1 MIFPSS
7 RGQSGLPEINKC
19 YRTIY
24 SQREYTELQFKEG
37 LHMRETCKT
46 RFQLRATIMFV
57 VALMM
62 MIMVADV
69 TTIISHAEE
78 IKVTASSVVIRAS
91 ADVNSEMIGG
101 AMAGQTLQLTGEV
114 AGSGGYTWY
123 QVTFEGDNGTM
134 TGYVRSDCA
143 SKVGG
148 TGTTPAT
155 PTTPTTPTTPPS
167 TPTTEVIE
175 LQPISAKVKG
185 GSSINVRSNASTSG
199 TVVAKVQRDV
209 ALTVVGEAMDSESQ
223 TWYQVNFSNAS
234 GQVTGFIRGD
244 YVNLEGERVPV
255 VQTPEV
261 PEDPVDD
268 PVEPEPTQ
276 APVHR
281 DYETQLYDEDGWN
294 LLDYTKNPAVRYP
307 IADLLE
313 AANSSTESQK
323 KYEESQ
329 AQLKSTKVIMI
340 ILVILVIVLALAATL
355 LFFKIRDMM
364 DAAYFEEV
372 EKETIRKRQGAG
384 GKASMPTVGS
394 GSRPAG
400 SSQQRT
406 SGSSQ
411 QKTSGTSQQRSS
423 GSSQQRPA
431 EGGQQRASSSSQQ
444 RPAGSGQQRPA
455 GSGQA
460 RPAGSQQRPSGSGQ
474 ARPAG
479 SQQKPA
485 GSGQARPAG
494 QQQGRPAETQNAPKQ
509 SKNFMTDDDEFDFEY
524 LNWDGEEDN

>member
-1 MIFPSS
+1 
-7 RGQSGLPEINKC
+7 
-19 YRTIY
+19 
-24 SQREYTELQFKEG
+24 
-37 LHMRETCKT
+37 MRETCKT

-199 TVVAKVQRDV
+199 TVVAKVQKDV
-209 ALTVVGEAMDSESQ
+209 ALTVVGEAKDSGSQ
-223 TWYQVNFSNAS
+223 TWFQVNFSNES
-234 GQVTGFIRGD
+234 GQVTGFIRED
-244 YVNLEGERVPV
+244 FVSLEGERVPV

-261 PEDPVDD
+261 PEDPVVD

-294 LLDYTKNPAVRYP
+294 LLDYTKTPAVRYP

-400 SSQQRT
+400 SSQQKTSGASQQRP

-411 QKTSGTSQQRSS
+411 S
-423 GSSQQRPA
+423 RPA
-431 EGGQQRASSSSQQ
+431 GGGQQRSSSSSQQ
-444 RPAGSGQQRPA
+444 RPAGSGQQRPS

-474 ARPAG
+474 ARPAGG

>member
-1 MIFPSS
+1 
-7 RGQSGLPEINKC
+7 
-19 YRTIY
+19 
-24 SQREYTELQFKEG
+24 
-37 LHMRETCKT
+37 
-46 RFQLRATIMFV
+46 MFV
-57 VALMM
+57 VTLMM
-62 MIMVADV
+62 VMLVATM

-101 AMAGQTLQLTGEV
+101 AMAGETLQLTGEV
-114 AGSGGYTWY
+114 AGSDGYTWY
-123 QVTFEGDNGTM
+123 QVTFEGDNGTR

-148 TGTTPAT
+148 TGTTP
-155 PTTPTTPTTPPS
+155 TTPTTPAS
-167 TPTTEVIE
+167 TPATEVIA

-209 ALTVVGEAMDSESQ
+209 ALTVVGEATDSDSN
-223 TWYQVNFSNAS
+223 TWFQVNFSNAN
-234 GQVTGFIRGD
+234 GQVSGFIRYD
-244 YVNLEGERVPV
+244 YVTLEGERVPAD
-255 VQTPEV
+255 QTPEP
-261 PEDPVDD
+261 PEDPVVD

-281 DYETQLYDEDGWN
+281 DYETQLYDDDGWN
-294 LLDYTKNPAVRYP
+294 LLDYTKTPAVRYP
-307 IADLLE
+307 IADLFE
-313 AANSSTESQK
+313 TANSATEYQK

-372 EKETIRKRQGAG
+372 EKETIRRRQGSG
-384 GKASMPTVGS
+384 GKASMPTVG
-394 GSRPAG
+394 AG
-400 SSQQRT
+400 NRQA
-406 SGSSQ
+406 GSSQ
-411 QKTSGTSQQRSS
+411 QKTSGGSQQRSAGGGQQRSS
-423 GSSQQRPA
+423 GSSQQRP
-431 EGGQQRASSSSQQ
+431 S
-444 RPAGSGQQRPA
+444 GSGQTK
-455 GSGQA
+455 
-460 RPAGSQQRPSGSGQ
+460 PAGSQQRPSGSSQSRTAEGSQQRPSGSGQ
-474 ARPAG
+474 SRPAG
-479 SQQKPA
+479 GQKLSDSEH
-485 GSGQARPAG
+485 GSAS
-494 QQQGRPAETQNAPKQ
+494 QQQGRPAVREAQNASRQ

>member
-1 MIFPSS
+1 
-7 RGQSGLPEINKC
+7 
-19 YRTIY
+19 
-24 SQREYTELQFKEG
+24 
-37 LHMRETCKT
+37 
-46 RFQLRATIMFV
+46 MFV

-78 IKVTASSVVIRAS
+78 IKITATSVKIRAS
-91 ADVNSEMIGG
+91 ADVNSDMVGS
-101 AMAGQTLQLTGEV
+101 AYAGQTLQITGEV
-114 AGSGGYTWY
+114 AGSDGYTWY
-123 QVTFEGDNGTM
+123 QVTFEGDNGTRA
-134 TGYVRSDCA
+134 GYVRSDCA

-167 TPTTEVIE
+167 TPTTEVIA

-185 GSSINVRSNASTSG
+185 RQVNVRSNASTSG
-199 TVVAKVQRDV
+199 SVVATVQKDV
-209 ALTVVGEAMDSESQ
+209 VLTVVGEATDSESK
-223 TWYQVNFSNAS
+223 TWFQVNFSNAN
-234 GQVTGFIRGD
+234 GQVTGFVRED
-244 YVNLEGERVPV
+244 LVTVEGERVPA
-255 VQTPEV
+255 VQTPEP
-261 PEDPVDD
+261 PEDPVVD

-294 LLDYTKNPAVRYP
+294 LLDYTKTPAVRYP
-307 IADLLE
+307 IADLLDT
-313 AANSSTESQK
+313 ANASTEYQK

-384 GKASMPTVGS
+384 GRASMPTVGS
-394 GSRPAG
+394 GSRP
-400 SSQQRT
+400 
-406 SGSSQ
+406 SGPSQ
-411 QKTSGTSQQRSS
+411 QKTSGASQQRSS
-423 GSSQQRPA
+423 GSSQSRPA
-431 EGGQQRASSSSQQ
+431 GGGQQRSSSSQQ
-444 RPAGSGQQRPA
+444 RPAGSGQQRPS

-460 RPAGSQQRPSGSGQ
+460 RPAGSQQRPSGSGE
-474 ARPAG
+474 ARPAGG
-479 SQQKPA
+479 SQQKPS

>member
-1 MIFPSS
+1 
-7 RGQSGLPEINKC
+7 
-19 YRTIY
+19 
-24 SQREYTELQFKEG
+24 
-37 LHMRETCKT
+37 MRETCKT
-46 RFQLRATIMFV
+46 RFQLRTTIMFV

-62 MIMVADV
+62 MIMVADM

-78 IKVTASSVVIRAS
+78 IKVTATSVVIRSS
-91 ADVNSEMIGG
+91 ADVNSDMIGS
-101 AMAGQTLQLTGEV
+101 AYAGQTLQLTGEV

-123 QVTFEGDNGTM
+123 QVTFEGDNGTK

-148 TGTTPAT
+148 TGTASTT
-155 PTTPTTPTTPPS
+155 PTTPATPTTPPS
-167 TPTTEVIE
+167 TPTDEVIA

-209 ALTVVGEAMDSESQ
+209 ALTVVGEAKDSESK
-223 TWYQVNFSNAS
+223 TWFQVNFSNAS
-234 GQVTGFIRGD
+234 GQVTGFIRED
-244 YVNLEGERVPV
+244 YVSLEGERVPA
-255 VQTPEV
+255 VQTPEL
-261 PEDPVDD
+261 PEDPVVDD

-276 APVHR
+276 APTHR

-307 IADLLE
+307 IADLFE
-313 AANSSTESQK
+313 TANSATEYQK

>member
-1 MIFPSS
+1 MLRNSIFPE
-7 RGQSGLPEINKC
+7 GALINI
-19 YRTIY
+19 RTPKRPGIDHQVCVPGGNIRN
-24 SQREYTELQFKEG
+24 SNKEG

-57 VALMM
+57 VTLMM
-62 MIMVADV
+62 VMLLTDM

-78 IKVTASSVVIRAS
+78 IKITASSVVIRAS

-114 AGSGGYTWY
+114 AGSDGHTWY
-123 QVTFEGDNGTM
+123 QVTFEGDNGTR
-134 TGYVRSDCA
+134 TGYVRSDLA
-143 SKVGG
+143 SKVDG

-155 PTTPTTPTTPPS
+155 TTTPTTPAS
-167 TPTTEVIE
+167 TPATEVIA

-199 TVVAKVQRDV
+199 TVVSKVQRDV
-209 ALTVVGEAMDSESQ
+209 ALTVVGEAKDSESQ
-223 TWYQVNFSNAS
+223 TWFQVNFSNAS

-244 YVNLEGERVPV
+244 YVILEGERVPV
-255 VQTPEV
+255 EQTPEP
-261 PEDPVDD
+261 PEDPVVD

-294 LLDYTKNPAVRYP
+294 LLDYTKTPAVRYP

-313 AANSSTESQK
+313 AADSSTENQK
-323 KYEESQ
+323 KYEESR

-372 EKETIRKRQGAG
+372 EKETIRRRQGSG

-394 GSRPAG
+394 GSRPAD
-400 SSQQRT
+400 
-406 SGSSQ
+406 SSQ
-411 QKTSGTSQQRSS
+411 QKTSGSSQQRPSGSGQSRPAGGGQQRSS
-423 GSSQQRPA
+423 G
-431 EGGQQRASSSSQQ
+431 SSQQ
-444 RPAGSGQQRPA
+444 RPAGSGQQRPS

-474 ARPAG
+474 AKPRPAG
-479 SQQKPA
+479 EGQQKPA
-485 GSGQARPAG
+485 GGGQARPAG
-494 QQQGRPAETQNAPKQ
+494 QQGRPAETQNASRQ
-509 SKNFMTDDDEFDFEY
+509 SKNFMTEEDEFDFEY

>member
-1 MIFPSS
+1 
-7 RGQSGLPEINKC
+7 
-19 YRTIY
+19 
-24 SQREYTELQFKEG
+24 
-37 LHMRETCKT
+37 MRETCKT
-46 RFQLRATIMFV
+46 RFQLRTTIMFV

-114 AGSGGYTWY
+114 AGADGYTWY
-123 QVTFEGDNGTM
+123 QVTFEGDNGTR

-143 SKVGG
+143 SKVGD

-155 PTTPTTPTTPPS
+155 PTTPTTPPS
-167 TPTTEVIE
+167 TPTAEVIA

-223 TWYQVNFSNAS
+223 TWFQVNFSNAS

-244 YVNLEGERVPV
+244 YVTLEGERVPA

-261 PEDPVDD
+261 PEDPVVD

-307 IADLLE
+307 IVDLFE
-313 AANSSTESQK
+313 AANSSTEYQK

-394 GSRPAG
+394 GSRSA
-400 SSQQRT
+400 
-406 SGSSQ
+406 GSSQ

-431 EGGQQRASSSSQQ
+431 EGGQQRSSGSSQQ
-444 RPAGSGQQRPA
+444 RPAGSGQQRPS

-474 ARPAG
+474 AKPAGG